1 MCAEGCGTISKSDY
15 GAVLWFLVSV
25 PGVVGV
31 EKFMVAPDSNIP
43 KTVFFTVVLEV
54 SSLHLNVKLF
64 NVCSRHRHRQR
75 PTSARCF
82 SDPPMMFVWVAC
94 SL

>member
-1 MCAEGCGTISKSDY
+1 MCGEGCGTIGKSDY
-15 GAVLWFLVSV
+15 VDVLYFF
-25 PGVVGV
+25 VVCARCCWGQ
-31 EKFMVAPDSNIP
+31 KFIVAPESNIP
-43 KTVFFTVVLEV
+43 KTIFWTVVFEV
-54 SSLHLNVKLF
+54 SSLHLNVNIF
-64 NVCSRHRHRQR
+64 NVCSGHRHRQR